1 MTQQAAPISRY
12 TKTAVV
18 VHWLIAA
25 IVFGQFAFGWLMQ
38 QIPKGHGSIRADA
51 FNLHK
56 SIGLCL
62 LSLMLF
68 RLGWRL
74 LHPAPPLLALPRW
87 QACAAKANHA
97 ALYTTLIVM
106 PLAGYLGSVFSGYPV
121 KWFGMTL
128 PAWGAKMPAVKDLMS
143 SIHLVAS
150 FVLLTLVVVH
160 VAAALMHAWRGDGV
174 LARMTLSARLSRV
187 SDAGPPQA
195 KTVPPRAKRAWAS
208 LHPSGARPRPKP
220 VEAMRE
226 VPARGAVRFPR
237 A

>member
-1 MTQQAAPISRY
+1 MQSRVPISRY

-18 VHWLIAA
+18 VHWVIAA

-74 LHPAPPLLALPRW
+74 LHPAPPLPALPRW

-97 ALYTTLIVM
+97 ALYATLTVM

-121 KWFGMTL
+121 KWFGVTL
-128 PAWGAKMPAVKDLMS
+128 PAWGSKMPAVKDLMS
-143 SIHLVAS
+143 DIHLVAS
-150 FVLLTLVVVH
+150 FVLATLVVVH
-160 VAAALMHAWRGDGV
+160 VTAALMHAWRGDGV
-174 LARMTLSARLSRV
+174 LARMTFAPRSPRV
-187 SDAGPPQA
+187 SE
-195 KTVPPRAKRAWAS
+195 PRR
-208 LHPSGARPRPKP
+208 KP
-220 VEAMRE
+220 AEAMPE

>member
-1 MTQQAAPISRY
+1 MQPAAPISRY

-74 LHPAPPLLALPRW
+74 LHPAPPLPALPRW

-97 ALYTTLIVM
+97 ALYATLIVM

-128 PAWGAKMPAVKDLMS
+128 PAWGSKMPAVKDLMS
-143 SIHLVAS
+143 EIHLVAS
-150 FVLLTLVVVH
+150 FMLLTLVVVH

-174 LARMTLSARLSRV
+174 LARMTLAP
-187 SDAGPPQA
+187 A
-195 KTVPPRAKRAWAS
+195 VPRFS
-208 LHPSGARPRPKP
+208 EGQPRPKP
-220 VEAMRE
+220 AKAMRE